1 MRSTIRRVRPR
12 AARAG
17 RGATLDGVAGV
28 KIRRRRAGSLQYA
41 ESVEIESNM
50 RASEVK
56 RGNVVEHDGR
66 VWQIRDIERS
76 SPQGRG
82 GNVTFRFIMYSVP
95 GAQKLDL
102 SLRAE
107 DELRETELTRRAV
120 TFSYKD
126 GEAFV
131 FMDGEDYTQYTLDAN
146 VVGDAAG
153 YVADGIEGCYVQL
166 IDDAPVALQL
176 PPTVALEVV
185 ETAPELRGA
194 TATKRP
200 KPAKLTTGIEIQVP
214 EYITTGEKV
223 LVNTT
228 TGEFSGRA

>member
-1 MRSTIRRVRPR
+1 MKAYDI
-12 AARAG
+12 
-17 RGATLDGVAGV
+17 
-28 KIRRRRAGSLQYA
+28 K
-41 ESVEIESNM
+41 
-50 RASEVK
+50 K
-56 RGNVVEHDGR
+56 GNVVEHDGK

-95 GAQKLDL
+95 GGQKLDL

-107 DELRETELTRRAV
+107 DDLKETEVTRRAV

-126 GEAFV
+126 GDAYV
-131 FMDGEDYTQYTLDAN
+131 FMDSEDFTQYTLDAN
-146 VVGDAAG
+146 VVGDASG
-153 YVADGIEGCYVQL
+153 YIADGIEGCYVQL

-176 PPTVALEVV
+176 PPTVVLEVV
-185 ETAPELRGA
+185 DTAPELRGA

-200 KPAKLTTGIEIQVP
+200 KPAKLATGIEIQVP
-214 EYITTGEKV
+214 EYITSGEKV
-223 LVNTT
+223 LVNTA